1 MKKFFKELGEQYDY
15 TWWWLLEQGMI
26 FSAIIVNAL
35 FLTIFTIVMGF
46 LILFL
51 KWMGKN

>member
-15 TWWWLLEQGMI
+15 TWWWLLEQGI
-26 FSAIIVNAL
+26 FFASIIVNTV
-35 FLTIFTIVMGF
+35 FLTIFAIVMGF

-51 KWMGKN
+51 KWFSKH